1 MLSNIKN
8 AKPSSQY
15 SGICCMIFGALAL
28 TINDGM
34 AKYLTQTYP
43 VGQVMALRGACIL
56 MLLTIFLIV
65 NRKRYVLKINSWGS
79 HISRAAAMTG
89 STFCFI
95 TGLSYLPI
103 ADAISIAFVAP
114 ILTIILAIFFLN
126 EKVGWHRWVA
136 IVFGFFGV
144 LIIVQPTGEGSKL
157 AALGP
162 LGAALFGAIRDLI
175 TRKMSATESSMT
187 ILLTS
192 MILVTFAGFLTWPF
206 GWMPLKINHL
216 LIFAISSILVGLAQ
230 YLMIEAFRLGE
241 IGLISP
247 FKYSSL
253 LWATL
258 IGFLIWNDTP
268 NHFVLIGSSVLIL
281 SGVYL
286 LRGESKQQSREK

>member
-1 MLSNIKN
+1 
-8 AKPSSQY
+8 
-15 SGICCMIFGALAL
+15 MIFGTLAL

-34 AKYLTQTYP
+34 AKYLTETYP
-43 VGQVMALRGACIL
+43 VGQVMALRGTCIL
-56 MLLTIFLIV
+56 ILLTVFLV
-65 NRKRYVLKINSWGS
+65 VTKKRYVLKINSWGH
-79 HISRAAAMTG
+79 HISRAAAMTA

-103 ADAISIAFVAP
+103 ADAISIAFAAP

-126 EKVGWHRWVA
+126 EKVGLHRFFA
-136 IVFGFFGV
+136 IIFGFFGV
-144 LIIVQPTGEGSKL
+144 LVIVQPTGEGFKL
-157 AALGP
+157 AALVP

-187 ILLTS
+187 ILVTS
-192 MILVTFAGFLTWPF
+192 MILVTFAGFLTWPL
-206 GWMPLKINHL
+206 GWVPLEITHIW
-216 LIFAISSILVGLAQ
+216 IFFISSIFVGLAQ

-253 LWATL
+253 LWAIL

-268 NHFVLIGSSVLIL
+268 NHFVLIGSGILIL

-286 LRGESKQQSREK
+286 LRQESEQQSREKKNE